1 MAGLR
6 KEKII
11 LLILA
16 VTTAVMVGYNVFSVE
31 SQKLEVRMQIE
42 EGARIEKKMLEE
54 LKSRETV
61 ELAEYYE
68 DYKLIKAEFVGKAA
82 ELSAEARGEIVN
94 FTKLKEITTE
104 RLEAAKD
111 YREKLNGIDTPKPL
125 KTFLACEL
133 EFIESDIKTL
143 NLMLSYYGSESYSN
157 FKNSAI
163 EKLYENTRSLL
174 LKAEEE
180 LRRVYEQYNLGSMLH
195 YFYSYY

>member
-42 EGARIEKKMLEE
+42 EGARIEEEMLEK
-54 LKSRETV
+54 LKSKETI

-68 DYKLIKAEFVGKAA
+68 DYKLIKAEFVGRAA

-94 FTKLKEITTE
+94 VTQLKEITTE

-133 EFIESDIKTL
+133 EFIESDIKTI
-143 NLMLSYYGSESYSN
+143 NFVLSYYGSESYSN

-180 LRRVYEQYNLGSMLH
+180 LRRVYEQYNLGYLLE
-195 YFYSYY
+195 

>member
-1 MAGLR
+1 MEMQK
-6 KEKII
+6 KEAIRQMEEEER
-11 LLILA
+11 A
-16 VTTAVMVGYNVFSVE
+16 R
-31 SQKLEVRMQIE
+31 LEE
-42 EGARIEKKMLEE
+42 EMLEE
-54 LKSRETV
+54 LKSKETI

-68 DYKLIKAEFVGKAA
+68 DYKLIKAEFVGRAA

-94 FTKLKEITTE
+94 VTQLKEITTE